1 MAITLITGANKGL
14 GYETARQLIE
24 AGHTVYIGAR
34 DPGRGQA
41 AARELHARFVRLD
54 VTDQPSVDAA
64 AAMIG
69 EAEGH
74 LDVLV
79 NNAGVS
85 GRYLPAPQIGV
96 AEMERVFGTNVF
108 GIVRVTRAFLP
119 LLEASQSPVIVNVGS
134 SLGSGGVVTAPD
146 RMESS
151 VPALAYASSKAAVI
165 MLTIQYAKALKG
177 MRVNVVEP
185 GFTATDLNGNRGHQS
200 VAEGAEIIVKMATI
214 GADGPT
220 GTFTDRNGTM
230 PW

>member
-14 GYETARQLIE
+14 GYETARQLIK

-34 DPGRGQA
+34 DPGRGQT

-134 SLGSGGVVTAPD
+134 SLGS
-146 RMESS
+146 
-151 VPALAYASSKAAVI
+151 
-165 MLTIQYAKALKG
+165 
-177 MRVNVVEP
+177 VVEP

-200 VAEGAEIIVKMATI
+200 VADGAEIIVKMATI
-214 GADGPT
+214 AADGPT
-220 GTFTDRNGTM
+220 GTFADRSGTV

>member
-14 GYETARQLIE
+14 GYETARQLIK

-34 DPGRGQA
+34 DPKRGQT

-54 VTDQPSVDAA
+54 VTDQPSVDTA

-79 NNAGVS
+79 NNAGIS
-85 GRYLPAPQIGV
+85 GRYLPAPQIGA

-119 LLEASQSPVIVNVGS
+119 LLEASQNPVIVNVGS
-134 SLGSGGVVTAPD
+134 ALGSGGVVTDPD

-165 MLTIQYAKALKG
+165 MLTIQYAQALKS
-177 MRVNVVEP
+177 MRINVVEP